1 MNAGGEPDEG
11 TERWPQTFVGGRS
24 TSLAQGGIGGAGW
37 NHLICAA
44 CRELVPTP
52 RRGGGRIKE
61 KLGALA
67 IYTDERTACQGS
79 TWCRSSPGQRGTV
92 GAAALVAAGEV
103 ALEAS
108 RPQPGGP
115 LTDGP
120 LGAAQSFGELS
131 SGGASAML

>member
-1 MNAGGEPDEG
+1 MAADVRRRRVNRP
-11 TERWPQTFVGGRS
+11 
-24 TSLAQGGIGGAGW
+24 GAGRDRGRR
-37 NHLICAA
+37 LEPPDL
-44 CRELVPTP
+44 RGVPRTRANP
-52 RRGGGRIKE
+52 RRGGGQIKE

-115 LTDGP
+115 LTDGR
-120 LGAAQSFGELS
+120 LGAA
-131 SGGASAML
+131 

>member
-11 TERWPQTFVGGRS
+11 PSGGRRRS
-24 TSLAQGGIGGAGW
+24 SAAGQPAW
-37 NHLICAA
+37 RRAGSAAPAGTTLICAA
-44 CRELVPTP
+44 CRELGQPL
-52 RRGGGRIKE
+52 RGGGQIKE

-115 LTDGP
+115 LTNGR
-120 LGAAQSFGELS
+120 LGAA
-131 SGGASAML
+131 